1 MKKFSKVLVL
11 SLIAVFLFCMSLTPA
26 FAAVNGKDAQ
36 VGSTVE
42 YTISIADS
50 VQAIS
55 GIHLEIFFDQTAL
68 ELKGVNVDNLGDSTV
83 VNDNQNEDGTV
94 KVVNGL
100 INGAKGLACADKTD
114 LVKVTFEVI
123 GEGDTEIKYYIPYL
137 YDYDMVNL
145 YEYTLSQTITIDGE
159 VAVENVPPVLANE
172 SDFAKVDN
180 FDKGDFNNYE
190 QGTGS
195 GVKIEPTTAKKAD
208 GGNSNQQ
215 NGGTEEKDNSTIIIA
230 CVCVGVVAGA
240 VVVLVVAKSRA
251 SKQGNDMEQ

>member
-1 MKKFSKVLVL
+1 MKKLSKVLVL
-11 SLIAVFLFCMSLTPA
+11 SLLALLFLCTSLIPA

-68 ELKGVNVDNLGDSTV
+68 ELKEVNVDNLGESTV
-83 VNDNQNEDGTV
+83 VNENQNEDGTI

-100 INGAKGLACADKTD
+100 INGTKGLVCADKTD

-123 GEGDTEIKYYIPYL
+123 GEIDTEIKYYIPYL

-145 YEYTLSQTITIDGE
+145 YEYTLSQTIAIDGE
-159 VAVENVPPVLANE
+159 VAVENIPPVLADD
-172 SDFAKVDN
+172 SDFAKIEN
-180 FDKGDFNNYE
+180 FDKGDFANYE

-195 GVKIEPTTAKKAD
+195 GVKVEPTTAKKSAD
-208 GGNSNQQ
+208 DSSGNQEDGAKN
-215 NGGTEEKDNSTIIIA
+215 NSTIIIA
-230 CVCVGVVAGA
+230 CVCVVVVAAA
-240 VVVLVVAKSRA
+240 VVVLVMAKSKA
-251 SKQGNDMEQ
+251 NKQTADTEE